1 MSKCQVCNC
10 SFTMFGG
17 STEPFT
23 GRNLLI
29 CNKCG
34 EMLKQLENTKNI
46 DSKMCKSIGA
56 QLISTCNDNT
66 VAKILFEYVEGV
78 ICDSEQHEEE
88 IFESNVKS
96 HKQDEIH
103 KKFYQ
108 YKKNFKSTTGY
119 NFEGYDIIE
128 YKGIVSGE
136 VVLGTGF
143 LSEFSAS
150 FSDLLGTKSN
160 AFADKMSNAKQAA
173 FDNLIKNALVLGGNA
188 LIGVD
193 FDYITFNNNILGVSV
208 NGTSVVIK
216 KSKNDIK

>member
-17 STEPFT
+17 STGPFT

-46 DSKMCKSIGA
+46 DSKMCKNIGT
-56 QLISTCNDNT
+56 QLISTCNDST
-66 VAKILFEYVEGV
+66 VTKLLSEYVEGA

-88 IFESNVKS
+88 KIELNAKS
-96 HKQDEIH
+96 QKQEEIH
-103 KKFYQ
+103 KKFYH
-108 YKKNFKSTTGY
+108 YKKDFKSTTGY
-119 NFEGYDIIE
+119 N
-128 YKGIVSGE
+128 
-136 VVLGTGF
+136 
-143 LSEFSAS
+143 
-150 FSDLLGTKSN
+150 
-160 AFADKMSNAKQAA
+160 MSNAKQAA

-193 FDYITFNNNILGVSV
+193 FDYITFNNNILGVSA
-208 NGTSVVIK
+208 NGTSVCIK
-216 KSKNDIK
+216 KVENR